1 MSHGLDNC
9 VPVLRRWA
17 AQSDSPLPD
26 SWGALMQSSPS
37 EAMRI
42 AAADPELVALLSG
55 QAGASLRA
63 DALSGVL
70 AAAVPSEAERMD
82 AARAARIAELT
93 ESNPFG
99 SAGFYRGEEFVP
111 PTSGNVTAQMELL
124 AIAPEIAARLQAEAQ
139 PAVAS
144 GGLTAEQANFVN
156 AEAHRLRLE
165 SIGRASASLKAQ
177 F

>member
-26 SWGALMQSSPS
+26 NWAALMQSSPS

-124 AIAPEIAARLQAEAQ
+124 AIAPEIAARLQAEAR
-139 PAVAS
+139 PAAAAS
-144 GGLTAEQANFVN
+144 GLSAEQAAFVN
-156 AEAHRLRLE
+156 AEANRLRME
-165 SIGRASASLKAQ
+165 SMQHAMSTPQ